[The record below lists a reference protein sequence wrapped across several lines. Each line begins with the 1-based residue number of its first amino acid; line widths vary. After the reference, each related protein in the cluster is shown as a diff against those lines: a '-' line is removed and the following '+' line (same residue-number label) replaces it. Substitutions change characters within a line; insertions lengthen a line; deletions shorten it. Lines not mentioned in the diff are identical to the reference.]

1 MRFRVYYE
9 DTDCGR
15 IIYHANYLKY
25 CERAR
30 SEIFFANELSPYDQQ
45 GFFVVQSLQAQF
57 FAPGKL
63 GDTLEVL
70 TRLKELKRVSVILE
84 QEVLRVA
91 PQSARLFCMQ
101 VKLGFIS
108 QATHTPT
115 PISAPFIT
123 LLKSLI

>member
-1 MRFRVYYE
+1 MRYKVYYE
-9 DTDCGR
+9 DTDCGG

-30 SEIFFANELSPYDQQ
+30 SEVFFANDLSPHDQQ

-57 FAPGKL
+57 LAPGKL

-70 TRLKELKRVSVILE
+70 TKLKELKKVSVILE

-101 VKLGFIS
+101 IKLGFIS
-108 QATHTPT
+108 QITHAPI
-115 PISAPFIT
+115 PISPPFVT